1 MYDFFKSQSLPQN
14 EKDRNIQGFYESYFD
29 VFNLIK
35 QRDKFKTH
43 FNNNFYN
50 TDNHFFGA
58 FSNFDHV
65 EKDEEIKCGIPNYI
79 EKTSNKDLERLK
91 MAQTLYKNKFKE
103 DSIVVDESKK
113 EEIIPNDKQISL
125 ENKENFEKM
134 WLDISL
140 NFDDIYYKTTE
151 NKQSILEKILENYPN
166 KKKYSSYVE
175 ESLLFTPFTVLN
187 YDIDLQKNVNNIVYS
202 LRECISDNKL
212 WKYIFSLIQGIPS
225 ELFFFDERTFS
236 FIQVDKEVRIL
247 GCLPK
252 ITENF
257 LNFFI
262 EFGSKLRLIQ
272 STVQFF
278 LYTSETCPL
287 ILRVFRIIN
296 IELFLPD

>member
-1 MYDFFKSQSLPQN
+1 MYDFFQTQSLPQN
-14 EKDRNIQGFYESYFD
+14 EKDCSIQGFYESYFE

-43 FNNNFYN
+43 FNHNFYN

-58 FSNFDHV
+58 FSNVDHV
-65 EKDEEIKCGIPNYI
+65 EKNEEIKCGIPHYI

-91 MAQTLYKNKFKE
+91 MAQTLYKNKCKA
-103 DSIVVDESKK
+103 DIIVVDDSNK
-113 EEIIPNDKQISL
+113 EEITSNDKQSSL

-140 NFDDIYYKTTE
+140 NFDDVYYKTAE
-151 NKQSILEKILENYPN
+151 NKQTILEKILDNYPN
-166 KKKYSSYVE
+166 KKKYSSFVE

-187 YDIDLQKNVNNIVYS
+187 YDIALQKNVNNIVYS
-202 LRECISDNKL
+202 LRDCISDNKL
-212 WKYIFSLIQGIPS
+212 WKYLFSLIQGIPS
-225 ELFFFDERTFS
+225 DLFVFDEKTFS

-262 EFGSKLRLIQ
+262 NFGSKLRIIQ
-272 STVQFF
+272 SIVQFF
-278 LYTSETCPL
+278 LYTSESCPM
-287 ILRVFRIIN
+287 ILRVF
-296 IELFLPD
+296 